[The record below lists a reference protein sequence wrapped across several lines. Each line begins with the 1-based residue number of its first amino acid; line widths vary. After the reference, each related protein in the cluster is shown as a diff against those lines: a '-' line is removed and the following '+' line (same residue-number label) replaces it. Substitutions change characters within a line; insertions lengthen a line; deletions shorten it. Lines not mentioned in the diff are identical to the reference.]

1 MPKIQNRGAILA
13 LLTVVYAFN
22 FIDRQIVGVLA
33 PFIQGELGL
42 SGTQI
47 GLLTGGLFAIFYTF
61 VGIPIAGIVDNPRT
75 LSIGGFK
82 ITFDRVTIIALSL
95 GTWSFFTMVTGFAS
109 GFAALAVLRIGV
121 AIGEAGCSPPSHAL
135 ISDLY
140 KPNERGKA
148 LGTYALGIPFGIMTA
163 YFVNAFFVSG
173 GTVDWRTAFMVV
185 GFAGLPLAFLV
196 KAVIP
201 EPERGRM
208 DEVKAKPVPFKEG
221 LAQLAKVPSYWTMAL
236 GIAFSSF
243 GSYSVSAF
251 LMGYMVGIPNEMV
264 GQFADIP
271 LVPLLLGLGVGNA
284 IFYSSG
290 TYLGGAIADHFG
302 KKNVGAYAFVP
313 GITTTLA
320 ACFAALAWSTGSAV
334 LFFSAISLHVFFLGF
349 YLGPSFSVAQNL
361 AGVSVRATSTA
372 VFFFVL
378 NLIALGLGPTFTG
391 WLWDVFATGGAS
403 KLDALRMALY
413 ALSVPWT
420 LSVVMFFVSAKL
432 LPKDWAKTHGDQT
445 LDDPVKAPMTASFDE
460 EPSPS
465 T

>member
-1 MPKIQNRGAILA
+1 VPKIKNRGVILV

-33 PFIQGELGL
+33 PFIQGELDL

-61 VGIPIAGIVDNPRT
+61 VGIPIASLVDNPRT
-75 LSIGGFK
+75 LKMGGFK

-95 GTWSFFTMVTGFAS
+95 ATWSFFTMVTGFAG
-109 GFAALAVLRIGV
+109 GFVALAFLRIGV
-121 AIGEAGCSPPSHAL
+121 AVGEAGCSPPSHAL

-140 KPNERGKA
+140 KPNERAKA
-148 LGTYALGIPFGIMTA
+148 LGIYALGIPFGIMMA
-163 YFVNAFFVSG
+163 YFVNASFVSRD
-173 GTVDWRTAFMVV
+173 TVDWRAAFLVV
-185 GFAGLPLAFLV
+185 GLAGLPLAVLV
-196 KAVIP
+196 KLLVP

-208 DEVKAKPVPFKEG
+208 DVAKAVPVPFKEG

-251 LMGYMVGIPNEMV
+251 LMGYIVGVPNEMV

-271 LVPLLLGLGVGNA
+271 LVPLLLALGVGNA
-284 IFYSSG
+284 IFYSGG
-290 TYLGGAIADHFG
+290 TYLGGAVSDHFG
-302 KKNVGAYAFVP
+302 KKNVGAYAFIP
-313 GITTTLA
+313 GITTAMA
-320 ACFAALAWSTGSAV
+320 AIFAAVAWSTSSIL
-334 LFFSAISLHVFFLGF
+334 LFGAAISLHIFFLGF

-378 NLIALGLGPTFTG
+378 NLIALGAGPTVTG
-391 WLWDVFATGGAS
+391 WLWDVFASDGRD
-403 KLDALRMALY
+403 KLEALRMALY
-413 ALSVPWT
+413 ALSFPWV
-420 LSVVMFFVSAKL
+420 LAVVMFFISAKL
-432 LPKDWAKTHGDQT
+432 LPKDWAKAHGTTGMGDEPKAPLAAS
-445 LDDPVKAPMTASFDE
+445 LDD
-460 EPSPS
+460 EPHA
-465 T
+465 TT